1 MFLLEVV
8 VLCVAGIVNLFNQNF
23 SDNHNSNN
31 NVKQE
36 ANQDINDNELPRV
49 FYDILV
55 VSGLVLL
62 CIVLC
67 I

>member
-36 ANQDINDNELPRV
+36 ANQDINDNELPR
-49 FYDILV
+49 FFIIY
-55 VSGLVLL
+55 
-62 CIVLC
+62 
-67 I
+67 